1 MESGQ
6 NAMKY
11 TGGHLNEGEHL
22 NEGQLLDYR
31 YGDLA
36 DAAALVGEHLHE
48 CEKCR
53 ASYESLRSVLAM
65 VEALPV
71 AEPGPHF
78 EARVWNK
85 IAPKLARPG
94 FDWSTLTAWMS
105 PKRLVAIGA
114 VAVLIVAAFL
124 AGRISRTP
132 QVIMPVALQVADN
145 TNSPG
150 QVRERILLVAVGDHL
165 DRAQSVLMEISNAEA
180 SGLGSTRNQEVDI
193 SDQQER
199 AQEMLVSNRLYRQTA
214 EHSGDNAV
222 ASVLD
227 ELEPVL
233 LEIAHSPSKV
243 SSSQLEELQRGIE
256 SRGLM
261 LKIRVLE
268 STVRNMEKPATQ
280 HSATRGS

>member
-1 MESGQ
+1 MESEQ

-11 TGGHLNEGEHL
+11 TGGHLNEE
-22 NEGQLLDYR
+22 QLLDYR

-36 DAAALVGEHLHE
+36 DSAAQVSEHLHD
-48 CEKCR
+48 CEKCS

-94 FDWSTLTAWMS
+94 FDWSALTAWMS
-105 PKRLVAIGA
+105 PKRLIPVGA
-114 VAVLIVAAFL
+114 VAVLLVAAFL

-132 QVIMPVALQVADN
+132 QVVTPVGLQVADN
-145 TNSPG
+145 TNANTNTPG

-165 DRAQSVLMEISNAEA
+165 DRAQSVLLEISNAEA
-180 SGLGSTRNQEVDI
+180 DGTGGKRDQEVDI
-193 SDQQER
+193 SQQQER
-199 AQEMLVSNRLYRQTA
+199 AQDMLVSNRLYRQTA
-214 EHSGDNAV
+214 ERSGDQNV

-243 SSSQLEELQRGIE
+243 SSSELEELQRGIE

-261 LKIRVLE
+261 LKIRVLD
-268 STVRNMEKPATQ
+268 STVRNKEKPTAQ

>member
-1 MESGQ
+1 MESER
-6 NAMKY
+6 NDMKY
-11 TGGHLNEGEHL
+11 TGGHLNEE
-22 NEGQLLDYR
+22 QLLDYR

-36 DAAALVGEHLHE
+36 EAGDSAETHLHE
-48 CEKCR
+48 CEQCH
-53 ASYESLRSVLAM
+53 ASYESLKSALAM

-78 EARVWNK
+78 EARMWNK
-85 IAPKLARPG
+85 IAPKLQRPG
-94 FDWSTLTAWMS
+94 FDWNKLTAWMA
-105 PKRLVAIGA
+105 PKHLVAYGA
-114 VAVLIVAAFL
+114 VAAMVVAAFF
-124 AGRISRTP
+124 AGRSSLTP
-132 QVIMPVALQVADN
+132 KIDSTKVPQVADN
-145 TNSPG
+145 ASGSTNTPG

-165 DRAQSVLMEISNAEA
+165 DRAQSVLLEISNAEA
-180 SGLGSTRNQEVDI
+180 GGVGNSRNSEVDI
-193 SDQQER
+193 SQQQER

-243 SSSQLEELQRGIE
+243 SGSELEELQRAIE

-261 LKIRVLE
+261 LKIRVLD
-268 STVRNMEKPATQ
+268 STVRNKEKPATQ

>member
-1 MESGQ
+1 
-6 NAMKY
+6 MKY
-11 TGGHLNEGEHL
+11 TGGHLNEE
-22 NEGQLLDYR
+22 QLLDYR

-36 DAAALVGEHLHE
+36 EADATVEQHLHD
-48 CEKCR
+48 CENCR
-53 ASYESLRSVLAM
+53 ASYESLKSVLAM

-78 EARVWNK
+78 EARMWNK
-85 IAPKLARPG
+85 IAPKLQRPG
-94 FDWSTLTAWMS
+94 FDWSALTAWMS
-105 PKRLVAIGA
+105 PKRLIAFGTVAA
-114 VAVLIVAAFL
+114 LIVVAFF
-124 AGRISRTP
+124 AGRISLPQKNVTP
-132 QVIMPVALQVADN
+132 AAPQVADN
-145 TNSPG
+145 ANANAPG

-165 DRAQSVLMEISNAEA
+165 DRAQSVLLEISNAEP
-180 SGLGSTRNQEVDI
+180 GSKQNSEVDI
-193 SDQQER
+193 SAQQER

-243 SSSQLEELQRGIE
+243 SSSELEELQRGIE

-261 LKIRVLE
+261 LKIRVLD
-268 STVRNMEKPATQ
+268 STVRNKEKPATQ

>member
-1 MESGQ
+1 
-6 NAMKY
+6 MKY
-11 TGGHLNEGEHL
+11 TGGHLNEE
-22 NEGQLLDYR
+22 QLLDYR

-36 DAAALVGEHLHE
+36 EAKAAIEKHLHE
-48 CEKCR
+48 CANCH
-53 ASYESLRSVLAM
+53 ASYESLKSVLAM

-78 EARVWNK
+78 EARMWNK
-85 IAPKLARPG
+85 IAPKLQRPG
-94 FDWSTLTAWMS
+94 FDWNKLTAWMS
-105 PKRLVAIGA
+105 PKHLVAYGA
-114 VAVLIVAAFL
+114 VAAMLVAAFF
-124 AGRISRTP
+124 AGRNSLTPKIDTTGTP
-132 QVIMPVALQVADN
+132 QVADT
-145 TNSPG
+145 TNVSANAPG

-165 DRAQSVLMEISNAEA
+165 DRAQSVLLEISNAEP
-180 SGLGSTRNQEVDI
+180 GSKQNSEVDI
-193 SDQQER
+193 SAQQER

-243 SSSQLEELQRGIE
+243 SSSELEELQRGIE

-261 LKIRVLE
+261 LKIRVLD
-268 STVRNMEKPATQ
+268 STVRNKEKPATQ

>member
-1 MESGQ
+1 
-6 NAMKY
+6 MKY
-11 TGGHLNEGEHL
+11 TGGHLNEE
-22 NEGQLLDYR
+22 QLLDYR

-36 DAAALVGEHLHE
+36 DAAAPVGQTVGEHLHE
-48 CEKCR
+48 CAQCR
-53 ASYESLRSVLAM
+53 TSYEALQGVLAM
-65 VEALPV
+65 VEAMPV

-85 IAPKLARPG
+85 IAPKLERPG
-94 FDWSTLTAWMS
+94 FDWSVLTAWMS
-105 PKRLVAIGA
+105 PKRLIPIGA
-114 VAVLIVAAFL
+114 VAALVVVAFL

-132 QVIMPVALQVADN
+132 QVNTTNTPQVAETAN
-145 TNSPG
+145 TNTPG

-165 DRAQSVLMEISNAEA
+165 DRAQSVLLEISNAEA
-180 SGLGSTRNQEVDI
+180 DGAGRNHDKEVDI
-193 SDQQER
+193 SQQQER
-199 AQEMLVSNRLYRQTA
+199 AQEMLISNRLYRQTA

-243 SSSQLEELQRGIE
+243 SSSELEELQRGIE

-261 LKIRVLE
+261 LKIRVLD
-268 STVRNMEKPATQ
+268 STVRNKQKPAAQ
-280 HSATRGS
+280 QRSATRGS

>member
-1 MESGQ
+1 
-6 NAMKY
+6 
-11 TGGHLNEGEHL
+11 
-22 NEGQLLDYR
+22 
-31 YGDLA
+31 
-36 DAAALVGEHLHE
+36 
-48 CEKCR
+48 
-53 ASYESLRSVLAM
+53 M

-78 EARVWNK
+78 EARMWNK
-85 IAPKLARPG
+85 IAPKLQRPG
-94 FDWSTLTAWMS
+94 FDWSALTAWMS
-105 PKRLVAIGA
+105 PKRLIAFGTVAA
-114 VAVLIVAAFL
+114 LIVVAFF
-124 AGRISRTP
+124 AGRISLKQNQNNVTP
-132 QVIMPVALQVADN
+132 AAPQVADSSS
-145 TNSPG
+145 TNAPG

-165 DRAQSVLMEISNAEA
+165 DRAQSVLLEISNAEP
-180 SGLGSTRNQEVDI
+180 GGNQNSEVDI
-193 SDQQER
+193 SAQQER

-243 SSSQLEELQRGIE
+243 SSSELEELQRGIE

-261 LKIRVLE
+261 LKIRVLD
-268 STVRNMEKPATQ
+268 STVRNKEKPATQ

>member
-1 MESGQ
+1 
-6 NAMKY
+6 MKY
-11 TGGHLNEGEHL
+11 TGEHL
-22 NEGQLLDYR
+22 NEEQLLDYR
-31 YGDLA
+31 YGDLSES
-36 DAAALVGEHLHE
+36 AAAIEKHLHA

-53 ASYESLRSVLAM
+53 RSYESLQGVLAM

-78 EARVWNK
+78 ETRVWNK

-105 PKRLVAIGA
+105 PKRLIPVGA
-114 VAVLIVAAFL
+114 VAALLVVAFM
-124 AGRISRTP
+124 AGRISRTAHNTP
-132 QVIMPVALQVADN
+132 AAPQVADN
-145 TNSPG
+145 ANANTPG

-165 DRAQSVLMEISNAEA
+165 DRAQSVLLEISNAEPGRGKQD
-180 SGLGSTRNQEVDI
+180 SEVDI
-193 SDQQER
+193 SQQQER

-214 EHSGDNAV
+214 ERSGDNAV
-222 ASVLD
+222 TSVLD

-233 LEIAHSPSKV
+233 LQIAHSPSKV
-243 SSSQLEELQRGIE
+243 SSAELEELQRGIE

-261 LKIRVLE
+261 LKIRVLD
-268 STVRNMEKPATQ
+268 STVRNKQKPAVQ

>member
-1 MESGQ
+1 
-6 NAMKY
+6 MKY
-11 TGGHLNEGEHL
+11 TGGHLNEE
-22 NEGQLLDYR
+22 QLLDYR

-36 DAAALVGEHLHE
+36 EANAADGQTVEQHLHE
-48 CEKCR
+48 CENCR
-53 ASYESLRSVLAM
+53 ASYESLLSVLAM

-71 AEPGPHF
+71 AEPDPHF

-85 IAPKLARPG
+85 IAPKLQRPG
-94 FDWSTLTAWMS
+94 FDWGALTAWMS
-105 PKRLVAIGA
+105 PKRLIIFGTVAA
-114 VAVLIVAAFL
+114 LIVVAFF
-124 AGRISRTP
+124 AGRISLTQKIVTP
-132 QVIMPVALQVADN
+132 AAPQIADN
-145 TNSPG
+145 TNANAPG

-165 DRAQSVLMEISNAEA
+165 DRAQSVLLEISNAEP
-180 SGLGSTRNQEVDI
+180 GSKQNSEVDI
-193 SDQQER
+193 SAQQER

-243 SSSQLEELQRGIE
+243 SSSELEELQRGIE

-261 LKIRVLE
+261 LKIRVLD
-268 STVRNMEKPATQ
+268 STVRNKEKPATQ

>member
-1 MESGQ
+1 MESEH
-6 NAMKY
+6 NEMNYA
-11 TGGHLNEGEHL
+11 GGHLSKE
-22 NEGQLLDYR
+22 QLLDYR

-36 DAAALVGEHLHE
+36 DSAAKVDEHLHE
-48 CEKCR
+48 CEQCR

-65 VEALPV
+65 VESLPV
-71 AEPGPHF
+71 PEPGPHF

-94 FDWSTLTAWMS
+94 FDWSALTAWMS
-105 PKRLVAIGA
+105 PKRLIAYGTVAA
-114 VAVLIVAAFL
+114 LIVVAFF
-124 AGRISRTP
+124 AGRISLTRHGVAPATP
-132 QVIMPVALQVADN
+132 QVADN

-165 DRAQSVLMEISNAEA
+165 DRAQSVLLEISNADA
-180 SGLGSTRNQEVDI
+180 SGTRGKQDQEVDI
-193 SDQQER
+193 SQQQER

-214 EHSGDNAV
+214 ERSGDQNV

-243 SSSQLEELQRGIE
+243 SSSELQELQRGIE

-261 LKIRVLE
+261 LKIRVLD
-268 STVRNMEKPATQ
+268 STVRNKEKPSTQ

>member
-1 MESGQ
+1 
-6 NAMKY
+6 MKY
-11 TGGHLNEGEHL
+11 TGGHLNEE
-22 NEGQLLDYR
+22 QLLDYR

-36 DAAALVGEHLHE
+36 EAAATVEQPVKQAVEQHLHE
-48 CEKCR
+48 CENCR
-53 ASYESLRSVLAM
+53 ASYESLLSVLAM

-71 AEPGPHF
+71 ADPGPHF
-78 EARVWNK
+78 EARMWNK
-85 IAPKLARPG
+85 IAPKLTRPG
-94 FDWSTLTAWMS
+94 FDWSKLTAWMS
-105 PKRLVAIGA
+105 PKRLMVFGT
-114 VAVLIVAAFL
+114 VAALVVIAFF
-124 AGRISRTP
+124 AGRISRTTSVTTTGAP
-132 QVIMPVALQVADN
+132 QVADN
-145 TNSPG
+145 TTANTNTPG

-165 DRAQSVLMEISNAEA
+165 DRAQSVLLEISNAEPGGKQN
-180 SGLGSTRNQEVDI
+180 SEVDI
-193 SDQQER
+193 SEQQER

-243 SSSQLEELQRGIE
+243 SSSELEELQRGIE

-261 LKIRVLE
+261 LKIRVLD
-268 STVRNMEKPATQ
+268 STVRNKEKPATQ

>member
-1 MESGQ
+1 
-6 NAMKY
+6 MKY
-11 TGGHLNEGEHL
+11 TGGHLNEE
-22 NEGQLLDYR
+22 QLLDYR

-36 DAAALVGEHLHE
+36 EAKATVEQHLHE
-48 CEKCR
+48 CENCR
-53 ASYESLRSVLAM
+53 ASYESLISVLAM
-65 VEALPV
+65 VETLPV

-78 EARVWNK
+78 EARMWNK
-85 IAPKLARPG
+85 IAPKLQRPG
-94 FDWSTLTAWMS
+94 FDWSKLTAWMS
-105 PKRLVAIGA
+105 PKHLIAYGA
-114 VAVLIVAAFL
+114 VAAMVVAAFF
-124 AGRISRTP
+124 AGRSSLTP
-132 QVIMPVALQVADN
+132 KIDTANAPQVADSTNAN
-145 TNSPG
+145 TNTPG

-165 DRAQSVLMEISNAEA
+165 DRAQSVLLEISNAEPGGKQN
-180 SGLGSTRNQEVDI
+180 SEVDI
-193 SDQQER
+193 SQQQER

-243 SSSQLEELQRGIE
+243 SSSELEELQRGIE

-261 LKIRVLE
+261 LKIRVLD
-268 STVRNMEKPATQ
+268 STVRNKEKPATQ